1 MPTRQP
7 PPRSLPFGG
16 LWTEQKLNIVEK
28 YLKSFTTALKDQT
41 FNLMYIDAFAG
52 TGLIAARDDG
62 PARLIL
68 PLKRARREFL
78 EGSALR
84 AMRIKN
90 KRFDRLIWIEQDI
103 DNYTALCRI
112 RDEHND
118 DRIQVYNTDA
128 NDFLSKHYF
137 NSTQWRGVLL
147 LDPFGTQVQWATIE
161 RIARLRMLDM
171 WILFPVWTIE
181 RMLPRT
187 KIVPGK
193 SGCLEG
199 RLNAVYGCDAWNGL
213 YRNETRLSLFD
224 SHREIAWR
232 ERGAR
237 GLTAIYKNRLRDLF
251 GSRFLDQSLPLK
263 NSKNRVLFELMFCVG
278 HPNGIPLARRIA
290 RHLVRTF

>member
-1 MPTRQP
+1 MSTPQR

-28 YLKSFTTALKDQT
+28 YLNSFTTALKDQA

-118 DRIQVYNTDA
+118 DRIQVHNTDA
-128 NDFLSKHYF
+128 NDFLLRHDF
-137 NSTQWRGVLL
+137 NSTGWRGVLL
-147 LDPFGTQVQWATIE
+147 LDPFGTEVQWETIK

-181 RMLPRT
+181 RMLPRA
-187 KIVPGK
+187 KIIPGN
-193 SGCLEG
+193 SDWLEG
-199 RLNAVYGCDAWNGL
+199 RLNAVYGCDAWNSL
-213 YRNETRLSLFD
+213 YQIEPSPSLFD
-224 SHREIAWR
+224 SRREIAWR

-237 GLTAIYKNRLRDLF
+237 GLTAIYKSRLRDLF
-251 GSRFLDQSLPLK
+251 DNRFLDQSLPLK

-278 HPNGIPLARRIA
+278 HPNGITLAKRIA
-290 RHLVRTF
+290 RHLIRTF